1 VLPAANAA
9 HVYVNKI
16 RLRVIA
22 HSTAAHRQRRIAN
35 LRAGNSW
42 NANIDGLRFHVLAM
56 LGNSVPMLPQVVIAP
71 WRAVPADDIYFA
83 VGMSQLGHQIVQQ
96 IEFLEVIILHV
107 TGAVVTQK
115 MVQLR
120 DTVRKVLITNPIDHI
135 NMFARVQVIEPQPI
149 GRSIRLAANVRSAAW
164 EYTQQCKEN
173 KQLSG
178 SGALKC
184 HAYFTRGRFSFI
196 ITVTDWMAG
205 SFAGWKRSRFLVPDV
220 TSVA

>member
-22 HSTAAHRQRRIAN
+22 HTTAAHRQRRIAN
-35 LRAGNSW
+35 FRAGNPG

-56 LGNSVPMLPQVVIAP
+56 LSNPVPVFPQVVVAP
-71 WRAVPADDIYFA
+71 RGAVPADNIDFA
-83 VGMSQLGHQIVQQ
+83 VGVSQLGHQIVQQ
-96 IEFLEVIILHV
+96 IEFLQVIILHV
-107 TGAVVTQK
+107 TRAVVTQK

-135 NMFARVQVIEPQPI
+135 NMFASVQVIEPQPV
-149 GRSIRLAANVRSAAW
+149 GGSIRLSANVSSARW
-164 EYTQQCKEN
+164 KYTQQHQQN
-173 KQLSG
+173 KQFSG

-184 HAYFTRGRFSFI
+184 HAYFTRARFSFI
-196 ITVTDWMAG
+196 ITIPNWMAG
-205 SFAGWKRSRFLVPDV
+205 SFAGWKRSRFLLSDV

>member
-1 VLPAANAA
+1 MQRWPRDRLISKREVLPAANAA

-135 NMFARVQVIEPQPI
+135 NMFASVQVIEPQPV
-149 GRSIRLAANVRSAAW
+149 GRSIRLSANIRSAGW
-164 EYTQQCKEN
+164 EYTQQC
-173 KQLSG
+173 
-178 SGALKC
+178 
-184 HAYFTRGRFSFI
+184 
-196 ITVTDWMAG
+196 
-205 SFAGWKRSRFLVPDV
+205 
-220 TSVA
+220 